1 MTKLTALGFL
11 LAVGLALAVGVQAV
25 DTWRAG
31 ELVRAQAD
39 AEAIRARAAVET
51 AALAARARVDLAG
64 DLAAQPAA
72 VAARTVAYLGLGLAV
87 AVLAVGLALAGV
99 RWLSLRSTL
108 VYPTPGGQ
116 FPVIRESGRQW
127 AALIDPNRSPGLA
140 LIDGAGRV
148 TMPLQLTEGAA
159 LQLTAQAAAVAMT
172 AGATRHAGAA
182 SNVAQA
188 VDAAATRVAALSM
201 PMPEVTR
208 LEAAHV
214 DRLLELTAPDD

>member
-1 MTKLTALGFL
+1 MKTLTALGFL
-11 LAVGLALAVGVQAV
+11 LAVGLAMAVGLQAV

-51 AALAARARVDLAG
+51 AALAARARADLAG

-87 AVLAVGLALAGV
+87 AVLSVGLALAGV

-172 AGATRHAGAA
+172 AGATRHPGAPSNVGAA
-182 SNVAQA
+182 I
-188 VDAAATRVAALSM
+188 DAAATRAAALSM

>member
-1 MTKLTALGFL
+1 MKTLTALGFL
-11 LAVGLALAVGVQAV
+11 LAVGLALAVGLQAV

-39 AEAIRARAAVET
+39 ADVIRSRAAVET
-51 AALAARARVDLAG
+51 AALAARARA
-64 DLAAQPAA
+64 DLAANEAVQPAA
-72 VAARTVAYLGLGLAV
+72 VLGRQVAALGMGLAV
-87 AVLAVGLALAGV
+87 AVLAMGLALTGV

-108 VYPTPGGQ
+108 IYPTPGGQ

-127 AALIDPNRSPGLA
+127 AALVDPNRSPGVA

-148 TMPLQLTEGAA
+148 TMPLQLSEGAA
-159 LQLTAQAAAVAMT
+159 LQMTAQAAAVAMT

-188 VDAAATRVAALSM
+188 VDAAATRVASLSM
-201 PMPEVTR
+201 PMPQISRVEP
-208 LEAAHV
+208 AHI

>member
-1 MTKLTALGFL
+1 MKTLTALGFL
-11 LAVGLALAVGVQAV
+11 LAVGLAMAVGLQAV

-51 AALAARARVDLAG
+51 AALAARARADLAG

-72 VAARTVAYLGLGLAV
+72 EAARTVAYLGLGLAV
-87 AVLAVGLALAGV
+87 AVLSVGLALAGV

-172 AGATRHAGAA
+172 AGATRHPGAPSNVGAA
-182 SNVAQA
+182 I
-188 VDAAATRVAALSM
+188 DAAATRAAALSM

>member
-1 MTKLTALGFL
+1 MKTLTALGFL
-11 LAVGLALAVGVQAV
+11 LAVGLALAVGIQAV

-51 AALAARARVDLAG
+51 AAQAARARVDLAG

-72 VAARTVAYLGLGLAV
+72 VAARTVAYLGVGLAV

-99 RWLSLRSTL
+99 RWLSLRSSL
-108 VYPTPGGQ
+108 VYPTQGGQ

-148 TMPLQLTEGAA
+148 TMPLQLSEGAA
-159 LQLTAQAAAVAMT
+159 LQLTAQASAVAMT
-172 AGATRHAGAA
+172 AGATRHPGAP
-182 SNVAQA
+182 SNVAA
-188 VDAAATRVAALSM
+188 AIDAAATRAAALSM

-208 LEAAHV
+208 LDAAHV
-214 DRLLELTAPDD
+214 DRLLELTAPED

>member
-1 MTKLTALGFL
+1 MKTLTALGFL

-140 LIDGAGRV
+140 LIDAAGQV

-159 LQLTAQAAAVAMT
+159 LQMTAQAAAVAMT
-172 AGATRHAGAA
+172 AGATRHPGAPSNVGAA
-182 SNVAQA
+182 I
-188 VDAAATRVAALSM
+188 DAAATRAAALSM

>member
-1 MTKLTALGFL
+1 MTKLTVLGFL
-11 LAVGLALAVGVQAV
+11 LAVGLALAAGVQAV

-39 AEAIRARAAVET
+39 ADAIRARAAVET

-99 RWLSLRSTL
+99 RWLSLRAAL

-116 FPVIRESGRQW
+116 FPIIRESGRQW

-140 LIDGAGRV
+140 MIDGAGRV

-159 LQLTAQAAAVAMT
+159 LQMTAQAAAVAMT
-172 AGATRHAGAA
+172 AAATRHPGTP
-182 SNVAQA
+182 SNVAHA
-188 VDAAATRVAALSM
+188 VDAAATRVAGLSM
-201 PMPEVTR
+201 PMPQVTR
-208 LEAAHV
+208 LDVAHV

>member
-1 MTKLTALGFL
+1 MKTLTALGFL
-11 LAVGLALAVGVQAV
+11 LAVILALAVGLQAV
-25 DTWRAG
+25 DTWRAA

-51 AALAARARVDLAG
+51 AAQAARARVDLAG

-99 RWLSLRSTL
+99 RWLTLRSTL

-140 LIDGAGRV
+140 LIDGGGRV
-148 TMPLQLTEGAA
+148 TMPLQLSEGAA
-159 LQLTAQAAAVAMT
+159 LQMTAQAAAVAMT

-201 PMPEVTR
+201 PMPQVTR

>member
-1 MTKLTALGFL
+1 MKTLTALGFL
-11 LAVGLALAVGVQAV
+11 LAVGLAMAVGLQAV

-64 DLAAQPAA
+64 DMAAQPAA
-72 VAARTVAYLGLGLAV
+72 VAARTLAYLGLGLAV

-148 TMPLQLTEGAA
+148 TMPLQLTEGAS

-201 PMPEVTR
+201 PMPQVTR